1 MLFAVD
7 RDKSVEPARLYTA
20 CVRRLTVLALL
31 IAVITVTLGDPLYCA
46 DGCGQSDLGR
56 FHQGGVGASGECVL
70 CQAAALPTIETDAT
84 PALACVDMPEG
95 LTKAYVPPPAA
106 RLEHPPRL

>member
-1 MLFAVD
+1 
-7 RDKSVEPARLYTA
+7 
-20 CVRRLTVLALL
+20 VRRLTVLALL
-31 IAVITVTLGDPLYCA
+31 IVVITVTLGDPLYCA

-56 FHQGGVGASGECVL
+56 FHQGGTGSSGECLL
-70 CQAAALPTIETDAT
+70 CQTAALPTIETNAT
-84 PALACVDMPEG
+84 PALAFADIPEA